1 MLRILN
7 TIGHT
12 RLPVGIVSGRDY
24 QITHARCSGFRFPH
38 PWLTGLNVYMN
49 TGIHPMVSRGL
60 PARTERIRSGGK
72 TSATFYSTQM
82 ETHNSI

>member
-7 TIGHT
+7 IIGH
-12 RLPVGIVSGRDY
+12 RLSNYMPVVAE
-24 QITHARCSGFRFPH
+24 TFRFPH

-49 TGIHPMVSRGL
+49 TGIHPMVSKGL
-60 PARTERIRSGGK
+60 K